1 MGTLETIARVM
12 HGNFENATD
21 AEKLA
26 AVRDVTLACSVAAA
40 AVTVQPVP
48 LLDIALLAP
57 VHVGMVQAIGQVHGH
72 KLDAKSVVEMLATFG
87 GTMVTRSI
95 LGSVVKVI
103 PVFGWAASASMAY
116 AMTYA
121 IGEVS
126 HCYFASGRGLS
137 STQLRSMFRSV
148 YDAKRAEKAEAAK
161 ANETLKEKLR
171 QITDAYEAG
180 LLTAEEYREKKEQV
194 LKEL

>member
-1 MGTLETIARVM
+1 MGYLETIARVM
-12 HGNFENATD
+12 HGNYEHATD

-26 AVRDVTLACSVAAA
+26 AVRDVTVVCSAAA
-40 AVTVQPVP
+40 AAIAVQPVP
-48 LLDIALLAP
+48 LLDIALLGP

-72 KLDAKSVVEMLATFG
+72 KLDAKTVVEMLATFG
-87 GTMVTRSI
+87 GSLVTRSV
-95 LGSVVKVI
+95 LGSIVKVI

-121 IGEVS
+121 VGEVS

-137 STQLRSMFRSV
+137 SSQLRSMFRAT
-148 YDAKRAEKAEAAK
+148 YDAKRAEKAEAART
-161 ANETLKEKLR
+161 NETLKDKLR
-171 QITDAYEAG
+171 QLIDAYEAG
-180 LLTAEEYREKKEQV
+180 LLTEEDYRRKKEEV